1 MSAHVL
7 RTQTRVSLE
16 NEEPTKITLL
26 DLVTAVADSAESDE
40 EVLATISSLLNSGQ
54 VTLVGNFCDDALSQE
69 PD

>member
-40 EVLATISSLLNSGQ
+40 EVLATIASLLNSGQ
-54 VTLVGNFCDDALSQE
+54 VMLVGNFCDDALSQE
-69 PD
+69 RD